1 VRTYET
7 VFILDPDL
15 NEDDTE
21 KAIKRAQTV
30 IEGQKGKI
38 ALLDRWGKRKL
49 AYRVKKKVKG
59 NYVRVV
65 YYGEPKIV
73 AILERNL
80 RIMEEVL
87 KFLTVIL
94 AATEIEISA
103 EEKREELS
111 DREISGPIGPRDEAG
126 VISEPISG
134 KEDSEDT
141 SSDDDEIDITAEPQE

>member
-1 VRTYET
+1 MRTYET

-15 NEDDTE
+15 TEDDTE
-21 KAIKRAQTV
+21 KAIKRVQTL

-49 AYRVKKKVKG
+49 AYRVKKKIKG

-80 RIMEEVL
+80 RIMEETL
-87 KFLTVIL
+87 KFLTINL
-94 AATEIEISA
+94 AATEIEITT
-103 EEKREELS
+103 EEKKEEEREL
-111 DREISGPIGPRDEAG
+111 GAPAGPRSEA
-126 VISEPISG
+126 IDAPEPIFEKG
-134 KEDSEDT
+134 GPQDIP
-141 SSDDDEIDITAEPQE
+141 SDDDEIEAPAEPKE